1 MEIIYSQMAFN
12 TFLVPVHPAHIVVFK
27 HCRNFRH
34 SKGKKIFEK
43 KKKRTN
49 LGKRYSGLQ

>member
-43 KKKRTN
+43 KKKEQT
-49 LGKRYSGLQ
+49 